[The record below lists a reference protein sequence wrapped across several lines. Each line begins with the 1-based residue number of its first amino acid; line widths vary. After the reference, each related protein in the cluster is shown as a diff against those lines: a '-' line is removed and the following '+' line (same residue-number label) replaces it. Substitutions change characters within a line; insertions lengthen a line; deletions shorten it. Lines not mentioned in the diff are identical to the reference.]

1 MVKTFMTALV
11 VAGVVL
17 TCAGVAAAQAAPVAG
32 IASTP
37 GQGYWV
43 AGSDGG
49 VFAYGDAGFSGSLG
63 GQSLNQPVI
72 GIAAVPDGKG
82 YWLASGDGGIFAF
95 GSAGFFGSLGG
106 SPLNKPVV
114 GIAAAP
120 DGKGYWL
127 VSSDGGVFAFGSAQF
142 HGSLG
147 DKSLNIPIVAIAAAP
162 DSNGY
167 WLTAADGGVFGFGSA
182 RFFGA
187 MATARLNGPVVGIAR
202 TSTGGGYWLV
212 AADGGVFTF
221 GDAQFRGSPAPVMPP
236 APLPAPVP
244 PGARGKVT
252 VLLGGMDP
260 GRPALQSALVD
271 YLERMAG
278 AAGREIVVSTGTRH
292 SRLTTSGRVSDHW
305 SGNAADLGMVANRG
319 TNDGPVGD
327 LLMTVCLTVGGV
339 DPATAASRAQT
350 PGSSPSL
357 RVGRGSNASGRRS
370 RAATTTTT
378 CTSGWRRDEAGAAV
392 TRTGAARSVARCAV
406 HRRSALRHRFADVL
420 GGLSAPA
427 VPGPR
432 VSQAE
437 RRSVLRHPHARDQL
451 SVRAQGPSPL
461 PHPQQAVHL
470 RLALHVRRRA
480 EVGRRASDPPL
491 PERPA
496 DLLRGSRVATSAR
509 RLARA
514 HDRRGGLFV
523 DAVGLAHLVGHV
535 AQRSHADSSSRASG
549 RT

>member
-1 MVKTFMTALV
+1 VIAVSTLCRRRATFMTALV

-63 GQSLNQPVI
+63 GQSLNKPVV
-72 GIAAVPDGKG
+72 GIAAVPDGQG

-127 VSSDGGVFAFGSAQF
+127 VSSNGGVFAFGSAQF

-147 DKSLNIPIVAIAAAP
+147 DRSLNAPIVAIAAAP

-221 GDAQFRGSPAPVMPP
+221 GDAQFRGSPAPVVPP

-252 VLLGGMDP
+252 VLRGGMDP
-260 GRPALQSALVD
+260 GRPALQPALVD

-278 AAGREIVVSTGTRH
+278 AAGREIVVLDRH
-292 SRLTTSGRVSDHW
+292 QTQQVDDQRPCLGSLVRQRRRPRHGREPRHERRSGGRPAHDRVPDGGRCGSSDRRQPRPKRRALHHHSEW
-305 SGNAADLGMVANRG
+305 VE
-319 TNDGPVGD
+319 GPMHLEDVPGRRPPQPRARR
-327 LLMTVCLTVGGV
+327 GGV
-339 DPATAASRAQT
+339 AMRPVLPSRGRAPLVALLAALCTAGVLFGTVSPMSSAASRPRLCPDLVFRKQSDDLFYDIRTRGISCRSARKV
-350 PGSSPSL
+350 L
-357 RVGRGSNASGRRS
+357 RRY
-370 RAATTTTT
+370 RAHNKR
-378 CTSGWRRDEAGAAV
+378 CISGWRCTYGVEPKWAV
-392 TRTGAARSVARCAV
+392 EPRIR
-406 HRRSALRHRFADVL
+406 
-420 GGLSAPA
+420 LSRKGQQIYFG
-427 VPGPR
+427 VPG
-432 VSQAE
+432 
-437 RRSVLRHPHARDQL
+437 
-451 SVRAQGPSPL
+451 
-461 PHPQQAVHL
+461 
-470 RLALHVRRRA
+470 
-480 EVGRRASDPPL
+480 
-491 PERPA
+491 
-496 DLLRGSRVATSAR
+496 
-509 RLARA
+509 
-514 HDRRGGLFV
+514 
-523 DAVGLAHLVGHV
+523 
-535 AQRSHADSSSRASG
+535 
-549 RT
+549 